1 MRPHDIPVSAYNEFK
16 YHIIEKVISLS
27 CYSIGWF
34 MPFYF
39 AGRLKSGNVC
49 EYFVMMRS
57 FNELGISEHDEAL
70 YEMGI
75 TEKEQELY
83 FQKKLKTSRL
93 LPIFEKLFGWG
104 NHSSF
109 NDVDPKHRPSLRASK
124 TYCQAEK

>member
-70 YEMGI
+70 YGMGI
-75 TEKEQELY
+75 TEKEHEPY

-93 LPIFEKLFGWG
+93 LPVFEKLFG
-104 NHSSF
+104 
-109 NDVDPKHRPSLRASK
+109 
-124 TYCQAEK
+124 